1 MARGVFVTLGVCP
14 KTSGLSDLSEVTQP
28 ELPDAPYFYLTSYIV
43 II

>member
-1 MARGVFVTLGVCP
+1 MAEGAFVALEVCP

-28 ELPDAPYFYLTSYIV
+28 ELPGAPYFYLTSYIV